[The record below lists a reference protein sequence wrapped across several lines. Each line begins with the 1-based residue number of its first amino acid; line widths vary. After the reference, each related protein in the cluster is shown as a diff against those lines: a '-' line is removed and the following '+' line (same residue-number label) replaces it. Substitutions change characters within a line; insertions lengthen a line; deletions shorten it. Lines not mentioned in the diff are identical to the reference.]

1 MFGSSEILGLL
12 LTLLT
17 FFVLASLGLTS
28 RSGRLPFLPP
38 VLVLKRFR
46 VNEAATDGV
55 LIDISGRPKGLV
67 AWLLNVLRL
76 DDETRMQVTATTL
89 SIRRAS
95 LQGQNLTAIPLTQVG
110 STSCGFRKPLGLLAI
125 GIFIAASGLL
135 SLLGTLLGAAIS
147 RRSSFG
153 GGGDMAESL
162 MVALVLLIVA
172 ALFILAYFLRKEMVM
187 AVGDNTTSRL
197 VGLTF
202 RPSVI
207 EGVSVD
213 INRVTRAIE
222 LLNRRVLE
230 AQLNR
235 EAVAAKIPAAPAAEA
250 RGAHRA
256 PARATPR
263 CSGCGAVL
271 EADSQFCAECGRA
284 VEP

>member
-46 VNEAATDGV
+46 VNETAADGV

-125 GIFIAASGLL
+125 GIFIAAGGLL
-135 SLLGTLLGAAIS
+135 SLLGTLLGAALS
-147 RRSSFG
+147 RRS
-153 GGGDMAESL
+153 GDTAESL

-235 EAVAAKIPAAPAAEA
+235 EAVAAKIPAAPPAEA
-250 RGAHRA
+250 RGAHRT

-263 CSGCGAVL
+263 CSGCGAAL

-284 VEP
+284 VES

>member
-76 DDETRMQVTATTL
+76 DDETRMQVTATTI

-125 GIFIAASGLL
+125 GIFIAAGGLL
-135 SLLGTLLGAAIS
+135 SLLGTLLGAALS
-147 RRSSFG
+147 RRS
-153 GGGDMAESL
+153 GDTAESL

-235 EAVAAKIPAAPAAEA
+235 EAVAAKIPAAPPAEA
-250 RGAHRA
+250 RGAHRP
-256 PARATPR
+256 PARSAPR